1 MELMPGLA
9 PAGPPPVTIVSA
21 GAVTGYGWGQKHL
34 WDGLYSGLPA
44 ARQQPGFSPW
54 FDHDMGWVA
63 RISDE
68 GDPADG
74 PSRFSRSLR
83 FAAREAIHG
92 AFDRGWRPGSV
103 VGLVHGVTFGEVD
116 LWRDYH
122 SRQGMNTTRRG
133 WLELMPSTPLM
144 EIMREFDFHGPS
156 MAVTAMC
163 ASGLAGLLTAR
174 LWINA
179 GLASDVLVL
188 SSDLSATPEN
198 CRSLANLA
206 PAVLDTDSLDACRA
220 FQSDSRGFGI
230 GEASV
235 ALLVTGQ
242 ETRGLGLLLGGAMTH
257 DGFHPS
263 AIPAGA
269 PEVLRC
275 YRTALADAGV
285 APEQVA
291 YVNAYGNGNPGS
303 DNVEL
308 MAIERLLPAVE
319 GIFTVKPLVG
329 HCMSASSGVEVL
341 ATLFAF
347 HTGVIPA
354 PPRLGNGHP
363 RLLDGPTACVEG
375 PVLKPALGF
384 GGHNAAVV
392 LQPSTG

>member
-1 MELMPGLA
+1 MPS
-9 PAGPPPVTIVSA
+9 PASAGGPVTIVSV

-34 WDGLYSGLPA
+34 WEGLYHGVPA
-44 ARQQPGFSPW
+44 ARQESGFAPW
-54 FDHDMGWVA
+54 FDHDLGWVA
-63 RISDE
+63 RVTDE
-68 GDPADG
+68 GDPSDG
-74 PSRFSRSLR
+74 PSRFARSVR
-83 FAAREAIHG
+83 FAAREAIHS
-92 AFDRGWRPGSV
+92 AFDQGWRPGSV

-122 SRQGMNTTRRG
+122 ARHGMNTSRRG

-144 EIMREFDFHGPS
+144 EIMHEFDFHGPS

-179 GLASDVLVL
+179 GLATDVLVL

-206 PAVLDTDSLDACRA
+206 PAVLDTDPLDACRA
-220 FQSDSRGFGI
+220 FQAGSRGFGI

-235 ALLVTGQ
+235 AMLVSGQ
-242 ETRGLGLLLGGAMTH
+242 AVDGMGRLLGGAMTH
-257 DGFHPS
+257 DGFHAS
-263 AIPAGA
+263 AIPAEA

-285 APEQVA
+285 DPDQIA
-291 YVNAYGNGNPGS
+291 YVNAYGNGNPRS

-308 MAIERLLPAVE
+308 MAIDRLLPAVE

-341 ATLFAF
+341 ATLFGF
-347 HTGVIPA
+347 HSGVIPA
-354 PPRLGNGHP
+354 PPRVGAGHP
-363 RLLDGPTACVEG
+363 LLLDGPTACVDG
-375 PVLKPALGF
+375 AVLKPALGF

-392 LQPSTG
+392 LEPVRG